1 MLHWG
6 YWLGIALVAVV
17 FIVFAARRWMA
28 CAETELELFQVMSN
42 DSVLVSPSSTG
53 ANIVKDKLTLTKGQ
67 KFEIT
72 GDFEKS
78 TLHIIPHTA
87 KGMADTAKVQTV
99 KFGCWGGLS
108 KIVKLELLVEEA
120 TKLKITASNKD
131 AHETLALIIA
141 DPRLVLYHH
150 ATPAGSHA
158 LKLATA

>member
-108 KIVKLELLVEEA
+108 KIVKLEL
-120 TKLKITASNKD
+120 
-131 AHETLALIIA
+131 
-141 DPRLVLYHH
+141 
-150 ATPAGSHA
+150 
-158 LKLATA
+158 